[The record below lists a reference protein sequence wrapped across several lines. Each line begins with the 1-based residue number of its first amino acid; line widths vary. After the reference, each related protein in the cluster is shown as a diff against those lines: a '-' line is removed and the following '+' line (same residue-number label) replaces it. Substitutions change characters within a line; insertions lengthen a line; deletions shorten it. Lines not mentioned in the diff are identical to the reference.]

1 MTRRSLFGRSAA
13 AALLGLA
20 TIAAASCGEVARS
33 GRSPAFLII
42 EALEADSG
50 ADDEEN
56 FSTVLMSDV
65 QTVVEQQVGT
75 QTVRVATVFNDTGRV
90 RFRLA
95 VKNPGSAT
103 SPLGPTTLN
112 EITLSRYRISFR
124 RTDGRNTPGVDVPH
138 PFEGAMTITVPAQA
152 TVEGVFDIVRHTSKQ
167 EPPLRNL
174 IGFGAAGQ
182 INTIAEVTFFG
193 RDQAGNEVTAGG
205 LVTVNFADF
214 GDPR

>member
-1 MTRRSLFGRSAA
+1 MTRRSLFGRGAA

-20 TIAAASCGEVARS
+20 TIAASSCGDVART

-42 EALEADSG
+42 EALEGDSG

-56 FSTVLMSDV
+56 FSAVLMSDV
-65 QTVVEQQVGT
+65 ETIVEQQIGT
-75 QTVRVATVFNDTGRV
+75 QTVRVATTFNDTGRV

-95 VKNPGSAT
+95 LKNPGSPT

-112 EITLSRYRISFR
+112 EVTVTRYRVTFR

-138 PFEGAMTITVPAQA
+138 PFEGGMTLTVPAQA
-152 TVEGVFDIVRHTSKQ
+152 TVEGVFDIVRHTSKH

-174 IGFGAAGQ
+174 IGFGQSGQ

>member
-1 MTRRSLFGRSAA
+1 MTRRSLFSRGIAV
-13 AALLGLA
+13 ALLGLTA
-20 TIAAASCGEVARS
+20 LAAASCGEVART

-42 EALEADSG
+42 EALEGDSG

-56 FSTVLMSDV
+56 FSNVLMSDV
-65 QTVVEQQVGT
+65 QTIVEQSIGT
-75 QTVRVATVFNDTGRV
+75 QTVRIATTFNDSGRV

-95 VKNPGSAT
+95 LKNPGTAT
-103 SPLGPTTLN
+103 SPLGPSTLN
-112 EITLSRYRISFR
+112 EITVTRYRVVYR
-124 RTDGRNTPGVDVPH
+124 RTDGRNTAGVDVPH
-138 PFEGAMTITVPAQA
+138 PFEGGMTITVPAQA
-152 TVEGVFDIVRHTSKQ
+152 TVEGVFDIVRHTSKS

-174 IGFGAAGQ
+174 IGGGQSGQ

-193 RDQAGNEVTAGG
+193 RDQAGNEVTASG